1 MNVAPLIP
9 YKVIHLSTTHT
20 GGAGIAARRLNKELN
35 NFGILSSFY
44 SLGQRGYNPS
54 KNEFVINRS
63 KFKVLYGKTS
73 VIAAKILS
81 KTSFFSIFSTSAI
94 SMNEFRNRFIDNQ
107 TILHFH
113 NWFNLISQRQLIKL
127 IDLGIPIVFTLHDQR
142 LITGGCHY
150 SLGCHNFKS
159 GCKMCPITPVILRTI
174 PTKNARKLSNAF
186 MRNLDTVKFVS
197 PSNYL
202 KTQASQSFVLKSHK
216 VDFIPNV
223 LSDFHISGLNHL
235 RENTNKEKFIVGVA
249 SMNPSLVLKGG
260 DLIDKLKSDSK
271 FKENYIDLIYL
282 ASFSESDQSVFW
294 KSIDCLLVPSRA
306 DNSPNVI
313 HEAKSLG
320 IPVIATRTGGISEL
334 LTKNFDVAIELE
346 DLSTD
351 SILVSILSLKNK
363 TFSKEQRNLAKENL
377 QNYSRNS
384 IQDLLSVY
392 TSF

>member
-1 MNVAPLIP
+1 MNVAPLIQ

-35 NFGILSSFY
+35 DFGVSSSFY
-44 SLGQRGYNPS
+44 SLGQKDYIPS

-81 KTSFFSIFSTSAI
+81 QTSFFSIFSTSAI

-107 TILHFH
+107 TILHIH
-113 NWFNLISQRQLIKL
+113 NWFNLISQRQLVKL
-127 IDLGIPIVFTLHDQR
+127 IDLGIPIIFTLHDQR
-142 LITGGCHY
+142 LMTGGCHY
-150 SLGCHNFKS
+150 SLGCHNFES

-174 PTKNARKLSNAF
+174 PKKNTKKLSNAF
-186 MRNLDTVKFVS
+186 MRNLNTVKFVS
-197 PSNYL
+197 PSDYL
-202 KTQASQSFVLKSHK
+202 KTEASQSFVLKSHK

-223 LSDFHISGLNHL
+223 LSDFNINGISHL
-235 RENTNKEKFIVGVA
+235 RDTANEKKFIVGVA

-271 FKENYIDLIYL
+271 LKENYVDLIYL
-282 ASFSESDQSVFW
+282 ANFIESDQSMFW

-320 IPVIATRTGGISEL
+320 IPVIATRVGGIPEL
-334 LTKNFDVAIELE
+334 LTKNFDVTIELE
-346 DLSTD
+346 DLSTN
-351 SILVSILSLKNK
+351 SILMSILNLKNK
-363 TFSKEQRNLAKENL
+363 TFSQEQRSLAQKNLR
-377 QNYSRNS
+377 NYSRNS
-384 IQDLLSVY
+384 IQDLLHVY
-392 TSF
+392 SSF

>member
-1 MNVAPLIP
+1 MNVAPLIQ
-9 YKVIHLSTTHT
+9 YKIIHLSTTHT

-35 NFGILSSFY
+35 NFGVLSSFY
-44 SLGQRGYNPS
+44 SLGQKDYIPS

-81 KTSFFSIFSTSAI
+81 KTSFFSIFSTSAM

-107 TILHFH
+107 TILHIH

-150 SLGCHNFKS
+150 SLSCHNFES
-159 GCKMCPITPVILRTI
+159 GCKMCPITPVILRII
-174 PTKNARKLSNAF
+174 PEKNTRKLSNAF
-186 MRNLDTVKFVS
+186 MRNLNTVKFVS

-202 KTQASQSFVLKSHK
+202 KTAASQSFVLKSHK

-223 LSDFHISGLNHL
+223 LSDFNISGLSHL
-235 RENTNKEKFIVGVA
+235 RETTSKEKFIVGVA

-260 DLIDKLKSDSK
+260 DLIDKLKSNSK
-271 FKENYIDLIYL
+271 IKENSVDLIYL
-282 ASFSESDQSVFW
+282 ANFSESDQSVFW

-351 SILVSILSLKNK
+351 SILMSILSLKNK

-392 TSF
+392 TSY